1 MIFLPLTQPTLT
13 PGIPQS
19 HLVLFSELSLSMTV
33 KHIYFLSQQYL
44 SNIMNIKLTL
54 VIIFF
59 WPGQAFPSWGP
70 HWSRTR
76 QQPFAPQS
84 LHTHGSSPGG
94 VDTFSSFKNT
104 FSPALEFLRTNP
116 ISVRWSLESPL
127 RVRTAQQISAW
138 SDISLLTYSVVFQYF
153 EDETIL
159 KTQVSIMPTLWN
171 SSALASSSMK
181 SFSLRSFSRLTSSLT

>member
-1 MIFLPLTQPTLT
+1 MIFLPLAQPTLT

-94 VDTFSSFKNT
+94 GHILQFSKHAFSSFGIFTHQPHLSALIPGIPPACANCT
-104 FSPALEFLRTNP
+104 TDQCVIWHLPTHLFSG
-116 ISVRWSLESPL
+116 
-127 RVRTAQQISAW
+127 
-138 SDISLLTYSVVFQYF
+138 
-153 EDETIL
+153 
-159 KTQVSIMPTLWN
+159 VSIFWRQNHFIRKVSNMPNPLE
-171 SSALASSSMK
+171 
-181 SFSLRSFSRLTSSLT
+181 